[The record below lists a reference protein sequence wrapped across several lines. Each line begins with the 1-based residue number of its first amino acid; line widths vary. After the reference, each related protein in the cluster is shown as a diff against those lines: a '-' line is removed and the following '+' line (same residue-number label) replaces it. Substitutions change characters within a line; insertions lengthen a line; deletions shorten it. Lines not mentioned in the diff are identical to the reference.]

1 MALKDPKPHQDEE
14 MEIPGSHWDDPEYKR
29 LWVEEAD
36 RRYQEI
42 VDGTVK
48 TISAEEAVRRA
59 RAAIR

>member
-1 MALKDPKPHQDEE
+1 MALKDPKPQDEE
-14 MEIPGSHWDDPEYKR
+14 VEIPGSHWNNPEYKR
-29 LWVEEAD
+29 IWVEEAE

-42 VDGTVK
+42 LDGKVK